1 MIKAQGSYIDGNE
14 NTKIT
19 WLEYSDL
26 QCPYCAQ
33 LYVN

>member
-1 MIKAQGSYIDGNE
+1 M
-14 NTKIT
+14 T

-33 LYVN
+33 LYTA